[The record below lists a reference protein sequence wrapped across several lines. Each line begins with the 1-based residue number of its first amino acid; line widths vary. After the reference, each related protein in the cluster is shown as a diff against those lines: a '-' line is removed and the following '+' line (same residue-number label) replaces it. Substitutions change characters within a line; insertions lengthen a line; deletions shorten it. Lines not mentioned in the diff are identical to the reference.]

1 MVRGQFCEL
10 HLRRITHAK
19 DFGVAYTMRFRMV
32 VIFFVGKIQ
41 NLKELSR
48 RLKLQELGGRLQT

>member
-19 DFGVAYTMRFRMV
+19 DFGVAFRMV